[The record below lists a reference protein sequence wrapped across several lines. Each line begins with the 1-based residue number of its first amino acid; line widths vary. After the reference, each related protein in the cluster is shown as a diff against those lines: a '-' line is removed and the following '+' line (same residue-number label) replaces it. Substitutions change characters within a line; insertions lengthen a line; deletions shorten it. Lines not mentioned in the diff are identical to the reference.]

1 MPPRFQPGHVHAAN
15 VLALAL
21 DELDQLLEIDAE
33 PPTSTSQNPLPIE
46 LWPRFWLARL
56 GQGITRFSQGLE
68 RFGRLAEEEPKPEAP
83 RLKAALNE
91 VRAALRA
98 LMALH
103 EEAALFAPPG
113 SHSWQEG
120 LVAASH
126 DALAQIRDFLKEY
139 MDTVQSPERQ
149 HGASLTLTLNLAP
162 PDELIA
168 LTSKIP
174 PASTPCRSGPSDG
187 DVWLAGGVGLLLG
200 LYLGGD

>member
-15 VLALAL
+15 ILAPAL

-33 PPTSTSQNPLPIE
+33 PPTSISQNPLPIE

-56 GQGITRFSQGLE
+56 GQGIARFSQGLE
-68 RFGRLAEEEPKPEAP
+68 RFGTLAEDEPKPEAP

-98 LMALH
+98 LMTLH

-113 SHSWQEG
+113 SESWQGE

-126 DALAQIRDFLKEY
+126 DALAQIRDFLDEY
-139 MDTVQSPERQ
+139 IDTVQHPERQ
-149 HGASLTLTLNLAP
+149 HGTSLTLTLTLSP

-168 LTSKIP
+168 LTSNLP
-174 PASTPCRSGPSDG
+174 PASTPCRAGPSNG
-187 DVWLAGGVGLLLG
+187 DIWLAGGVGLLLG